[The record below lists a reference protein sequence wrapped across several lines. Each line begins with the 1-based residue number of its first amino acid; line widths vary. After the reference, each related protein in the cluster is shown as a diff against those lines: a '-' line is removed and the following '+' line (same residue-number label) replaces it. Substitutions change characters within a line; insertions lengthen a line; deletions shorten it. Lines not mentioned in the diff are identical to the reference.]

1 MKNKRLISFSS
12 LAWKTTIVLCSK
24 QLPHLNKRVILLP
37 LKLNL
42 HNNKS
47 SQQPSKK
54 TSNSNNKM
62 PMRTAIK
69 ILVVITNNRHQ
80 TVETM
85 MAEQAQEAMMALRF
99 FE

>member
-1 MKNKRLISFSS
+1 M
-12 LAWKTTIVLCSK
+12 LCSK
-24 QLPHLNKRVILLP
+24 QLPHLNRQVIPLP

-54 TSNSNNKM
+54 TSNNKM
-62 PMRTAIK
+62 QTRTAIK
-69 ILVVITNNRHQ
+69 ILVVITNSRHQ

-85 MAEQAQEAMMALRF
+85 MAEQAQEAMTALRF